1 MEGDVIEGD
10 DDVIEVKGY
19 AWSGGG
25 RDIIRVEV
33 STDGGESWQ
42 VRFFFSFCD
51 NFYFSATM
59 LFIDFSF
66 KIKICKKSKCLK
78 VRK

>member
-1 MEGDVIEGD
+1 MVSAITDPMEGDVIEGD

-42 VRFFFSFCD
+42 VRIFFGF
-51 NFYFSATM
+51 
-59 LFIDFSF
+59 
-66 KIKICKKSKCLK
+66 
-78 VRK
+78 